1 MAREQKAYVFIY
13 LPGETVAVPAGIFTH
28 YPDDGIGRF
37 VYGLRYLERS
47 NALAVDPVAL
57 QLGAVPRDITA
68 NGGLYGAF
76 RDASPDYWG
85 RLVIAAEL
93 KSPPESL
100 GEMDFLLN
108 GNASRVGCLDF
119 RASLE
124 QGEPDQGPPSFQSL
138 SDLLEAATQLQHGE
152 PVRHDLLQLLEQ
164 GTSIGGARPKC
175 TVELDDA
182 LWIAKFPASG
192 DTVNFPRIEYATMLL
207 AKVCGIMIPVI
218 RIVTVGDKD
227 VLLVQRFD
235 RRKTTRGY
243 QRFGFLSAL
252 SLMEWDERDRT
263 QWSYPSL
270 ADRMRSAVLAQSAEL
285 KQLFRRMVFNVLC
298 RNTDDHPRNHGFL
311 WSGSGLSLS
320 PAYDIVPTPTRQ
332 GVGTDFSLSMSLGD
346 RGREASL
353 ANAVSLSARFGL
365 THKEALLIVEEMKV
379 CVRAWE
385 DHFSLHAV
393 SSADLEAVRAC
404 FMGADAQPHHI
415 LR

>member
-1 MAREQKAYVFIY
+1 MARELKAYVFIY

-37 VYGLRYLERS
+37 AYGLRYLERP
-47 NALAVDPVAL
+47 NALPVDPVAL
-57 QLGAVPRDITA
+57 QLGVTPRDATT

-100 GEMDFLLN
+100 EEMDFLLH

-119 RASLE
+119 RVSLD
-124 QGEPDQGPPSFQSL
+124 QGEPERRPPAFQSL
-138 SDLLEAATQLQHGE
+138 ADILEAATRLQQGE

-182 LWIAKFPASG
+182 LWIAKFPARG

-207 AKVCGIMIPVI
+207 AKTCGITVPEL
-218 RIVTVGDKD
+218 RLVTVGDKD
-227 VLLVQRFD
+227 VLLIQRFD
-235 RRKTTRGY
+235 RCKTTAGY

-263 QWSYPSL
+263 QWSYPAL
-270 ADRMRSAVLAQSAEL
+270 ADKMRAAILAQPDEL
-285 KQLFRRMVFNVLC
+285 NELFRRMVFNVLC

-311 WSGSGLSLS
+311 WNKDGLALS
-320 PAYDIVPTPTRQ
+320 PAYDIVPTPARP
-332 GVGTDFSLSMSLGD
+332 GIGTGFSLSMSLGD
-346 RGREASL
+346 QGREATL
-353 ANAVSLSARFGL
+353 TNAMSLSARFGL
-365 THKEALLIVEEMKV
+365 PHKEALLIVEEM
-379 CVRAWE
+379 RAEVKTWE
-385 DHFSLHAV
+385 DHFTSHSV
-393 SSADLEAVRAC
+393 SSADVEAVQAC
-404 FMGADAQPHHI
+404 FIRTDAE
-415 LR
+415 L

>member
-1 MAREQKAYVFIY
+1 MAHEQKAYVFIY

-37 VYGLRYLERS
+37 AYGLRYLERP
-47 NALAVDPVAL
+47 NALPVDPVAL
-57 QLGAVPRDITA
+57 QLGAIPRDAST

-93 KSPPESL
+93 KSPPEAL
-100 GEMDFLLN
+100 GEMDFLLH

-119 RASLE
+119 RASLD
-124 QGEPDQGPPSFQSL
+124 QGEPEQGPPAFQSL
-138 SDLLEAATQLQHGE
+138 AKILEAATRLQHGE

-182 LWIAKFPASG
+182 LWIAKFPARG
-192 DTVNFPRIEYATMLL
+192 DTVNFPRIECATMLL
-207 AKVCGIMIPVI
+207 AKACGITIPEL
-218 RIVTVGDKD
+218 RLVTVGDKD

-235 RRKTTRGY
+235 RRKSAAGY

-252 SLMEWDERDRT
+252 SLMEWDERDRS

-285 KQLFRRMVFNVLC
+285 QQLFRRMVFNVLC

-346 RGREASL
+346 WGREATL
-353 ANAVSLSARFGL
+353 ANAVSLAARFGL
-365 THKEALLIVEEMKV
+365 SQKEALLIVEEMKV

-393 SSADLEAVRAC
+393 SPADLEAVRAC
-404 FMGADAQPHHI
+404 FMGADAQS
-415 LR
+415 